1 MRIHTI
7 LIILLLSTLTITLG
21 VVQAQE
27 DSSDSSSNSVNEI
40 ETEESTA
47 AQEAALFEQLD
58 TVQTLDKLPPYILL
72 VARRTVPGAE
82 FSGFQWDLSDNLRP
96 FYELQGMQDNKQLE
110 IGVFLDGSINRI
122 NRTITMSDVPVDV
135 IGMLDK
141 YVRDFEVD
149 NVNEATLAS
158 GVHRFE
164 FSGTSGNV
172 NLAVEISDSANQIRI
187 VESQ

>member
-1 MRIHTI
+1 LRIHTI

-96 FYELQGMQDNKQLE
+96 FYELL
-110 IGVFLDGSINRI
+110 NRI